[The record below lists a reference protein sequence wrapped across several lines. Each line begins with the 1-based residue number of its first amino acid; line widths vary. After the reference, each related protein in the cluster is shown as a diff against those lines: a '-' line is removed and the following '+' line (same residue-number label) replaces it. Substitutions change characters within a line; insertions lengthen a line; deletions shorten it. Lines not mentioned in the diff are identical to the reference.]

1 MSKHFCFRFCVS
13 MKQTAER
20 MMFKFEN
27 IFQVNQLQH
36 NIQE

>member
-1 MSKHFCFRFCVS
+1 

-36 NIQE
+36 NIQEWSSILGPAS